1 MESKNINLIP
11 EKTMPV
17 YHASKLDSSRAIRCN
32 LHEGASSLS
41 LTGAELVR
49 MRYLRPDGEHG
60 SVFVP
65 HTSGSVLDITIP
77 SDAVSV
83 PGRVYCKL
91 KIGDLGCKAFI
102 IEVERGV

>member
-17 YHASKLDSSRAIRCN
+17 FHASKGDTNRAIRCN

-49 MRYLRPDGEHG
+49 MRYLRPDGVHG
-60 SVFVP
+60 RVFVP
-65 HTSGSVLDITIP
+65 HSSGSVLDITIP

>member
-17 YHASKLDSSRAIRCN
+17 FHASKLDTARVIRCN
-32 LHEGASSLS
+32 LYEGAASLS

-49 MRYLRPDGEHG
+49 MRYLRPDGVHG
-60 SVFVP
+60 RVFVP
-65 HTSGSVLDITIP
+65 HSSGSVLDITIP

>member
-11 EKTMPV
+11 EQTMPV

-32 LHEGASSLS
+32 LYEGASSLS
-41 LTGAELVR
+41 LTGAKLVR

-60 SVFVP
+60 SIFVP
-65 HTSGSVLDITIP
+65 HSSGSVVDITIP

>member
-17 YHASKLDSSRAIRCN
+17 FHASKGDTNRVIRCN

-41 LTGAELVR
+41 LTGAEFVR
-49 MRYLRPDGEHG
+49 FRYLRPDGVHG
-60 SVFVP
+60 RVFVP
-65 HTSGSVLDITIP
+65 HSSGSVLDITVP
-77 SDAVSV
+77 NDAVSV

>member
-17 YHASKLDSSRAIRCN
+17 FHASKLDTNRVIRCN

-41 LTGAELVR
+41 LTGAEFVR
-49 MRYLRPDGEHG
+49 LRYLRPDGVHG
-60 SVFVP
+60 RVFVP
-65 HTSGSVLDITIP
+65 HSSGSVLDITIP